1 MSNLT
6 MLYRPIPY
14 ATEVCEM
21 VKVEGVQL
29 TIRNMQNRQNFC
41 PTANQYGAWD
51 GYSRKNVSILRY
63 HWDLDRSPGIFQLVL

>member
-41 PTANQYGAWD
+41 PTVNKYGAWD
-51 GYSRKNVSILRY
+51 GYLL
-63 HWDLDRSPGIFQLVL
+63 DLDRSPGIFQLVFLILHAVK